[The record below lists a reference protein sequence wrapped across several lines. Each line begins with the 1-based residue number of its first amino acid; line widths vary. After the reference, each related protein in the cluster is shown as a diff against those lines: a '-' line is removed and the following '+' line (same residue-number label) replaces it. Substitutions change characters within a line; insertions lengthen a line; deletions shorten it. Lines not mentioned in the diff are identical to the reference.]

1 MRKIFVFCVSL
12 IVAMSI
18 FADDVRRVAIL
29 ETVDRVGNVP
39 YGAKLML
46 RANLAKA
53 ITNTPGY
60 EAYDRSDMDA
70 IMGEQNFQ
78 RTGMVSNDQIKRL
91 GEMTGAKYILVAEA
105 AVVDASNMYITA
117 KLLDVETART
127 VMTDNQLMGTSAQ
140 EIQQGSQHLAELLIN
155 PVDTGTRSNK
165 SSSMV
170 ISNTNPNSAQ
180 NYDYRYNSDYN
191 KAIKLRNT
199 GCYLLATSA
208 VFCLPIGIP
217 CLAASVRRDHGY
229 TMYNYSAYAAG
240 WTFIGIGL
248 GTFVASIPM
257 ICIGVNR
264 SYKIQNSYLSLNV
277 GANNIG
283 LRLTF

>member
-1 MRKIFVFCVSL
+1 MKKILVLCVFF
-12 IVAMSI
+12 IVAMGL
-18 FADDVRRVAIL
+18 FADEVRRVAIL
-29 ETVDRVGNVP
+29 ETVDRVGNVS

-60 EAYDRSDMDA
+60 EAYDRADMDA

-140 EIQQGSQHLAELLIN
+140 EIQHGSQLLAELLIN
-155 PVDTGTRSNK
+155 PVNTQSRSNK
-165 SSSMV
+165 SSSLV
-170 ISNTNPNSAQ
+170 ISNTNSNSVQ
-180 NYDYRYNSDYN
+180 NYNHSYKSSSDYK

-199 GCYLLATSA
+199 GCCLLATSA
-208 VFCLPIGIP
+208 VFCLPIALP
-217 CLAASVRRDHGY
+217 CFTVPD
-229 TMYNYSAYAAG
+229 YSAYKAG

-257 ICIGVNR
+257 ICVGVNR
-264 SYKIQNSYLSLNV
+264 ADKIQKSYLSLNV

-283 LRLTF
+283 LKLTF